1 MTNTL
6 RTTELLDLAWGAAL
20 ASGEDISAQWTKL
33 SHKLAAPNGHATV
46 AIQNLGQLDLL
57 LRALEAEALPDPSV
71 GPLFAAHHRV
81 LLSESWV
88 LNAYEIVRSLYETEK
103 AAAEATGTAQTP
115 GLAALKY
122 RCALARMPIAKG
134 EIANYSA
141 KKFKPSEPIIMAHED
156 GSDPRPYVN
165 DGSLLTPRAICAV
178 TGAIVWRVVDL
189 GTDND
194 VTISRRELSD
204 AFLALAAE

>member
-6 RTTELLDLAWGAAL
+6 RTTELIDLAWGAAL
-20 ASGEDISAQWTKL
+20 ASGEDIYAQWTKL
-33 SHKLAAPNGHATV
+33 SHKLAAPNCRATV

-57 LRALEAEALPDPSV
+57 LRALEAEALPAPAMGS
-71 GPLFAAHHRV
+71 LFAAIHRDI
-81 LLSESWV
+81 LSVSWV
-88 LNAYEIVRSLYETEK
+88 LNAYEIVRSLNRTEK
-103 AAAEATGTAQTP
+103 AAAEATGTARTP
-115 GLAALKY
+115 GLDDLIT
-122 RCALARMPIAKG
+122 RFALARMPLAKG

-141 KKFKPSEPIIMAHED
+141 KKFKPSEPIIMAHKD

-165 DGSLLTPRAICAV
+165 DGSLLTPRAISAV